1 MSISR
6 NNRNLILLQAAI
18 YLGVPCRLEA
28 SNIDKPAGALPVPKI
43 EQTRPASNLG
53 LSKSKLVPLKRRM
66 DLASGAAVKATRA
79 KQIPA
84 KKSVVVKTTKFA
96 SVPEPAVNA
105 DATAKLPTSDGD
117 QAVWDSANKRY
128 DYQDPSNMASK
139 TLRVEDII
147 EPTIDY
153 RYSSARRK
161 NPFVPEIVLTGQMA
175 RQRELSPNDVEIPIV
190 SPLQAFALAQL
201 SVIGVWETDAHIW
214 KALIGTPATQG
225 IEAKLGDPVGNSG
238 GRIMSINPESV
249 IVREFS
255 VRFDGTRE
263 YRDVPL
269 HMGSDLPVEK
279 NALEKVGG
287 RLILRPGASQPEV
300 VAPDQQQNSN
310 NGSLISN
317 SAVVVPGSSPGTL
330 KTIERVM
337 DTQVDA
343 AVSERKS
350 SITKTIDGI
359 KKDGSNPE
367 VGVLPQESQ
376 TPLSG
381 GEK

>member
-1 MSISR
+1 
-6 NNRNLILLQAAI
+6 
-18 YLGVPCRLEA
+18 
-28 SNIDKPAGALPVPKI
+28 
-43 EQTRPASNLG
+43 
-53 LSKSKLVPLKRRM
+53 
-66 DLASGAAVKATRA
+66 
-79 KQIPA
+79 
-84 KKSVVVKTTKFA
+84 
-96 SVPEPAVNA
+96 
-105 DATAKLPTSDGD
+105 
-117 QAVWDSANKRY
+117 
-128 DYQDPSNMASK
+128 
-139 TLRVEDII
+139 
-147 EPTIDY
+147 
-153 RYSSARRK
+153 
-161 NPFVPEIVLTGQMA
+161 LTGQIA

-190 SPLQAFALAQL
+190 SPLQAFALSQL
-201 SVIGVWETDAHIW
+201 SVIGVWETDTHLW

-300 VAPDQQQNSN
+300 VAPDQQKNSN
-310 NGSLISN
+310 NDSLISN
-317 SAVVVPGSSPGTL
+317 SAVVVPGSSPRTL

-337 DTQVDA
+337 DPQADTA
-343 AVSERKS
+343 LSEKNS
-350 SITKTIDGI
+350 SIANTFDEI

-367 VGVLPQESQ
+367 VGVLTQESQ